1 MRSSETQSPTA
12 TWWRKTI
19 SRNLTSCQL
28 DQSSTSTR
36 WKGKRKTFT
45 ITYHTAPHDH
55 AKGITTTAI
64 SNIGSMVKK
73 GNKKGS
79 LIISSLLITRV
90 EIHHT
95 NVPSKAEKLTQITKV
110 EQRRSP
116 TMVISQNSDTEM
128 LERALKKQLTLMMP
142 ILTECL
148 KSLIDTI

>member
-1 MRSSETQSPTA
+1 M
-12 TWWRKTI
+12 
-19 SRNLTSCQL
+19 
-28 DQSSTSTR
+28 
-36 WKGKRKTFT
+36 
-45 ITYHTAPHDH
+45 
-55 AKGITTTAI
+55 TTAI